1 MFQKILIANRGEIA
15 LRIIRACKELG
26 IATVAVYSEADAN
39 SLHVQAADEA
49 VCIGP
54 GPGKDSYLNI
64 PNVIMAA
71 IITGA
76 EAIHPGYG
84 YLSERASFAEACEAS
99 GLVFIGPPPSAI
111 EKMGDKAVARE
122 IVRQAKVPVVP
133 GTHGAIRNEQEALKQ
148 AQRIG
153 YPVLVK
159 AVAGGGGKG
168 IRLAENAEDLSRVLQ
183 LAQSEAMAAFGSPD
197 VYVEKFIPDPRH
209 VEVQVLADSHGNVIH
224 LGERECSIQTARRQ
238 KMVEEAPAS
247 VVAPS
252 LRQKLGE
259 AAVRAAKAVGY
270 VNAGTVEFL
279 LDGKGNFYFIEMNTR
294 IQVEHPVTEQVTG
307 VDIVREQIRIAAKE
321 RLHLSQRD
329 VQWRGHSI
337 ECRVTAED
345 PDNDFAPCVGKI
357 KHLVLPGGPG
367 VRVDTHLYPGYE
379 IPPYYDSLL
388 AKIIV
393 WAEDRPAAIARM
405 RRALDEMQIEGVKT
419 NLPFLKRIMEHP
431 EYQKGNVSTQFL
443 RRYLRNGTE

>member
-1 MFQKILIANRGEIA
+1 MFQKILVANRGEIA
-15 LRIIRACKELG
+15 LRVIRACKELG
-26 IATVAVYSEADAN
+26 IATVAVYSEADAD

-122 IVRQAKVPVVP
+122 IVRHAKVPVVP
-133 GTHGAIRNEQEALKQ
+133 GTHGAVRSEQEALKQ

-168 IRLAENAEDLSRVLQ
+168 IRLAENADELSRVLQ
-183 LAQSEAMAAFGSPD
+183 LAQSEAQAAFGSPE

-209 VEVQVLADSHGNVIH
+209 VEVQVLADSYGNVIH

-247 VVAPS
+247 VVAPA
-252 LRQKLGE
+252 LRQKMGE

-279 LDGKGNFYFIEMNTR
+279 LDSKGNFYFIEMNTR

-321 RLHLSQRD
+321 RLRLTQRD

-337 ECRVTAED
+337 ECRLTAED
-345 PDNDFAPCVGKI
+345 PDNDFAPSVGKI
-357 KHLVLPGGPG
+357 THLVLPGGPG
-367 VRVDTHLYPGYE
+367 VRVDTHLYPGYV

-393 WAEDRPAAIARM
+393 WAEDRPSAIARM
-405 RRALDEMQIEGVKT
+405 KRALEETRVEGVKT
-419 NLPFLKRIMEHP
+419 NLSFLKRIIDHP